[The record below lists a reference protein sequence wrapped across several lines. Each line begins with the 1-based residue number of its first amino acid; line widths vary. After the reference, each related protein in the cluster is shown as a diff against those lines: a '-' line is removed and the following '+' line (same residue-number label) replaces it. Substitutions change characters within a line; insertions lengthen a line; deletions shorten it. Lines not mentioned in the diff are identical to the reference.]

1 MKKIL
6 FATVAIGMMLSFPA
20 CSDDDTPT
28 IDFPA
33 GTVTSLTT
41 GYEDGEFTIP
51 VMANGEWKVTVT
63 PQDAHWLSVITTEGK
78 GNGNVVFLV
87 EPNTTDE
94 YRKAQIVLTAGSQTL
109 GYDVTQTTLSTSGD
123 DEVSNGAEVDYSMFG
138 SNIPV
143 GYGVYIKG
151 KSNMKRFTSN
161 QIFNLKNLGKEEL
174 ANYLT
179 GDYVG
184 IDNAESEKI
193 KLTTAR
199 EFKDQDREIKANLS
213 VNIQYAM
220 FKLGLTGAFKMS
232 GASTDT
238 TFVYSAVTNVP
249 RQEVYLQYQSLLSDY
264 NDIPDNLKTYVISKS
279 FATIRDSIQTLVAA
293 GKTLAD
299 KELTDQLR
307 KMDNNYG
314 PVFCTDA
321 TLGGNANIS
330 VTLGKAEGADTL
342 AISGTLTTSFSSLF
356 SLDVEASA
364 SYMNQASSYME
375 NSEVDIDITGG
386 SKDARAELIKSF
398 GEIVKPN
405 IDTDEI
411 NGILIDKISTWA
423 KSIDPAQSSTYTCTE
438 YILAGIWE
446 LFTDDDAQQI
456 VKDYLANVYP
466 NQEDGTSPYMVNI
479 EELVK

>member
-1 MKKIL
+1 
-6 FATVAIGMMLSFPA
+6 
-20 CSDDDTPT
+20 
-28 IDFPA
+28 
-33 GTVTSLTT
+33 
-41 GYEDGEFTIP
+41 
-51 VMANGEWKVTVT
+51 
-63 PQDAHWLSVITTEGK
+63 
-78 GNGNVVFLV
+78 
-87 EPNTTDE
+87 
-94 YRKAQIVLTAGSQTL
+94 
-109 GYDVTQTTLSTSGD
+109 
-123 DEVSNGAEVDYSMFG
+123 
-138 SNIPV
+138 
-143 GYGVYIKG
+143 
-151 KSNMKRFTSN
+151 MKRFTSN

-238 TFVYSAVTNVP
+238 TFIYSAVTNVP